1 MGIYVAI
8 KSSGKMHEKYLSV
21 VENYRDKDGKK
32 KQRTVASFGK
42 LKDAL
47 KEDPQIIEKLKLK
60 YEHSETTER
69 KQLLNKISNDVNDD
83 ALQTFA
89 KLRDNLNNA
98 PLFNGELNYG
108 IQALRP
114 IWNDWLG
121 LYYKLNYL
129 QQENSK
135 LKCNISDIAQYL
147 TALKIID
154 PHSYFCG
161 YRSQYKYLCNP
172 IQNVSISDIYNTIEF
187 IGQNR
192 SAIMEYINR
201 KMVEKYN
208 RNLTMVFYDC
218 SNVYFESPYDD
229 REHIF
234 RALMTGVRKQFKEEN
249 KEINEAELREMSSDP
264 EKINE
269 VINKLKSM
277 LNEDT
282 CWRMRGMF
290 KEHRY
295 DLPLVSVALTID
307 DRGIPV
313 DFDIFPG
320 NFSEYKTMPKVIGN
334 MKKKY
339 NIQDTIVVA
348 DCGLNS
354 IGNIEMLVNHKLGFI
369 VAQKVSN
376 LQPEYEAVMY
386 DHSTGYKLWNTDKEN
401 SQSNQDETN
410 NKDKAEYCTRK
421 NDLKDDEFV
430 FKRIPYIKEVIVT
443 DENGKKHK
451 AAVDCEI
458 LFTFS
463 PKRYKR
469 DIAQLEDDLV
479 KAREAVAQ
487 KKDMAPCGAGWKSL
501 VSVKKE
507 VTETSAEPNNNVP
520 EGQNLSEQDVSS
532 KRQQENNKTEKG
544 RTIKS
549 TNENISSRNDALESN
564 TKDKQT
570 QNSKKSRKKSEEKSK
585 KSKSCDLYKAEKI
598 KEDVVEERRKR
609 AGYVAIIFKQ
619 ANDNNSNNKLNNS
632 KNQIDDNNIVKG
644 SKGITDSKL
653 LTCHDKLVKIEE
665 CFRIMKSNF
674 SIRPVYVRKK
684 INICGHITLCV
695 IALIIMRLMEI
706 KLKDAGTPL
715 TIEQIQTALNSTV
728 TAMSNNGKDGL
739 FIKNNEINNFIDI
752 KEWKELSSPE
762 KNNSKESFITSFLNK
777 KKYLQS
783 DIDKIL
789 KVVGL
794 EPLCGICSPSTVC
807 QKLKIRSNYQDMIGN
822 LLSDIQSAVYEN
834 NT

>member
-1 MGIYVAI
+1 
-8 KSSGKMHEKYLSV
+8 MHEKYLSV

>member
-1 MGIYVAI
+1 
-8 KSSGKMHEKYLSV
+8 MHEKYLSV

-47 KEDPQIIEKLKLK
+47 KDDPQIIEKLKLK

-69 KQLLNKISNDVNDD
+69 KQLLNKISSDVNDD

-89 KLRDNLNNA
+89 KLRDNLDNA
-98 PLFNGELNYG
+98 PLFNCELNYG

-135 LKCNISDIAQYL
+135 LKCNVSDIAQYL

-172 IQNVSISDIYNTIEF
+172 IQDAAISDIYNTIEF
-187 IGQNR
+187 IGENR
-192 SAIMEYINR
+192 SAIMEYING

-229 REHIF
+229 RQRLF
-234 RALMTGVRKQFKEEN
+234 RALMTSVRKQFKEEN
-249 KEINEAELREMSSDP
+249 KELNEAELREMSHDP

-269 VINKLKSM
+269 VIDKLKSM
-277 LNEDT
+277 INEDT
-282 CWRMRGMF
+282 CWRMRGMS

-295 DLPLVSVALTID
+295 DLPLVSVALAID

-320 NFSEYKTMPKVIGN
+320 NYSEYKTMPKVIGD

-348 DCGLNS
+348 DRGLNS

-376 LQPEYEAVMY
+376 LKPEYEEKMY
-386 DHSTGYKLWNTDKEN
+386 DHSTGYILWNADNEN
-401 SQSNQDETN
+401 SQSNQDKTETK
-410 NKDKAEYCTRK
+410 NKDKPKFCTRK
-421 NDLKDDEFV
+421 NDLNDNEFV
-430 FKRIPYIKEVIVT
+430 YKRIPYVKEGMVT
-443 DENGKKHK
+443 EETGRKHK
-451 AAVDCEI
+451 AEVGCEI

-487 KKDMAPCGAGWKSL
+487 KKDMVPCGSGWRSL

-507 VTETSAEPNNNVP
+507 SAETTAKPNDNAP
-520 EGQNLSEQDVSS
+520 KGENLSEQNVSS
-532 KRQQENNKTEKG
+532 NQPQENNETVKEGIKSTSKNTSSKNDASESKTEK
-544 RTIKS
+544 
-549 TNENISSRNDALESN
+549 N
-564 TKDKQT
+564 QT
-570 QNSKKSRKKSEEKSK
+570 QNSKETRKKSEEKTK
-585 KSKSCDLYKAEKI
+585 KSKSCNLYKADKI

-609 AGYVAIIFKQ
+609 AGYVAIIFKP
-619 ANDNNSNNKLNNS
+619 ANNDNSNTNLNNRE
-632 KNQIDDNNIVKG
+632 NQIDDKDNVKD

-653 LTCHDKLVKIEE
+653 LTCHHKLVKIEE

-695 IALIIMRLMEI
+695 IALIIMRLLEI

-715 TIEQIQTALNSTV
+715 TIDQIQTALNSTV
-728 TAMSNNGKDGL
+728 TAMSNNGQDGL

-752 KEWKELSSPE
+752 KEWKELASSE
-762 KNNSKESFITSFLNK
+762 KNNSKELFITSFLND

-794 EPLCGICSPSTVC
+794 EPLSGISSPSTVC
-807 QKLKIRSNYQDMIGN
+807 KKLKIRSNYQDMIGN

-834 NT
+834 NTYLQASFRL

>member
-1 MGIYVAI
+1 
-8 KSSGKMHEKYLSV
+8 MHEKYLSV
-21 VENYRDKDGKK
+21 VENYRDEDGKK

-47 KEDPQIIEKLKLK
+47 KDDPQIIEKLKLK

-89 KLRDNLNNA
+89 KLRDNLDNA
-98 PLFNGELNYG
+98 QLFNCELNYG
-108 IQALRP
+108 ILALRP
-114 IWNDWLG
+114 IWNDWIG
-121 LYYKLNYL
+121 LFYKLNYL

-154 PHSYFCG
+154 PYSYFCG

-172 IQNVSISDIYNTIEF
+172 IQDAAISDIYNTIEF
-187 IGQNR
+187 IGENR
-192 SAIMEYINR
+192 SAIMEYING
-201 KMVEKYN
+201 KLVEKYN

-229 REHIF
+229 RQRLF
-234 RALMTGVRKQFKEEN
+234 RALMASVRKQFKEEN
-249 KEINEAELREMSSDP
+249 KEINEAELREMSHDP

-269 VINKLKSM
+269 VIDKLKSM
-277 LNEDT
+277 INEDT
-282 CWRMRGMF
+282 CWRMRGMS

-295 DLPLVSVALTID
+295 DLPLVSVALAID

-320 NFSEYKTMPKVIGN
+320 NYSEYKTMPKIIGD

-348 DCGLNS
+348 DRGLNS

-376 LQPEYEAVMY
+376 LKPDYEAAMY
-386 DHSTGYKLWNTDKEN
+386 DHSTGYILWNADNEN
-401 SQSNQDETN
+401 SQSNQDETETK
-410 NKDKAEYCTRK
+410 NKDKKEFCTRK
-421 NDLKDDEFV
+421 NDLNDNEFV
-430 FKRIPYIKEVIVT
+430 YKRMPYVKEGMVT
-443 DENGKKHK
+443 EENGRRHK
-451 AAVDCEI
+451 AEVGCEI

-487 KKDMAPCGAGWKSL
+487 KKDMVPCGTGWRSL

-507 VTETSAEPNNNVP
+507 AAETTAEPNDNNAP
-520 EGQNLSEQDVSS
+520 KGENLSEQNVSS
-532 KRQQENNKTEKG
+532 NQLQENNENVKEST
-544 RTIKS
+544 KS
-549 TNENISSRNDALESN
+549 TNKNTSSKNDASESN
-564 TKDKQT
+564 TEEKQT
-570 QNSKKSRKKSEEKSK
+570 QNSKKTRKKSEEKTK
-585 KSKSCDLYKAEKI
+585 KSKSSDLYKADKI

-609 AGYVAIIFKQ
+609 AGYVAIIFKP
-619 ANDNNSNNKLNNS
+619 ANNDNSNTNLNNRE
-632 KNQIDDNNIVKG
+632 NQIDDKDNVKD
-644 SKGITDSKL
+644 SKWITDSKL
-653 LTCHDKLVKIEE
+653 LTCHHKLVKIEE

-706 KLKDAGTPL
+706 KLKEAGTPL
-715 TIEQIQTALNSTV
+715 TIDQIQTALNSTV
-728 TAMSNNGKDGL
+728 TAMSNNGQDGL
-739 FIKNNEINNFIDI
+739 FIKNSEMNNFIDI
-752 KEWKELSSPE
+752 KEWKELSSAE
-762 KNNSKESFITSFLNK
+762 KNNSKESFITSFLNDK
-777 KKYLQS
+777 NYLQS

-789 KVVGL
+789 NVVGL
-794 EPLCGICSPSTVC
+794 EPLSGISSPSTVC
-807 QKLKIRSNYQDMIGN
+807 KKLKIRSNYQDMIGN